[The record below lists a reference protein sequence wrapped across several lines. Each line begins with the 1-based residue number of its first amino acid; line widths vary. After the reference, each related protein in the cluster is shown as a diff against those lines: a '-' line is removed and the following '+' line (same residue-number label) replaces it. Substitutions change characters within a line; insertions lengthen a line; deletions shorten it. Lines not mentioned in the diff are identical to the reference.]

1 MPNLIGTSPNISSDA
16 SVFPLTNEVTLVLES
31 ELLGFYSIFKKE
43 WGIRIFFLHCKNG
56 RALVLPV
63 DMRRKGEDGLGQ
75 FGPALFACKALPF
88 VSCKKKMPMPH

>member
-1 MPNLIGTSPNISSDA
+1 MA
-16 SVFPLTNEVTLVLES
+16 S
-31 ELLGFYSIFKKE
+31 IE

-88 VSCKKKMPMPH
+88 VSCKKKMPMHCVDV

>member
-1 MPNLIGTSPNISSDA
+1 MNLT
-16 SVFPLTNEVTLVLES
+16 
-31 ELLGFYSIFKKE
+31 E
-43 WGIRIFFLHCKNG
+43 WGIGIFFLHCSNG

-88 VSCKKKMPMPH
+88 VSCKKKMPMPHSTRIGYQQNQLNVSVNFFKFFLHLSP